1 MSDRD
6 DALMKQ
12 LADVAR
18 AEREP
23 VDHPDA
29 KALLAP
35 ISAGELAVIT
45 ARAGEALGGARVT
58 DLGARRSKW
67 AWFGVAAP
75 LAAAAAIALF
85 VTQPWNART
94 GMPDYE
100 LVVEGDARVVRSDAP
115 MQPQEPIRIE
125 RGGALTFILRPR
137 APRTADVGV
146 RAWIDHGGALDA
158 WTVTSTVSAERA
170 VRVDADAAAL
180 AKLPVGPSRIV
191 FFVGEPAAIPS
202 DANVR
207 AAIAR
212 PPSGTQ
218 ALVRDVVVMP

>member
-35 ISAGELAVIT
+35 VTAGELAAIT
-45 ARAGEALGGARVT
+45 ARAGEALGAARVT
-58 DLGARRSKW
+58 DLRVRSKW
-67 AWFGVAAP
+67 TWVGVAAP

-85 VTQPWNART
+85 MTHPWSART

-137 APRTADVGV
+137 APRTADVSV

-170 VRVDADAAAL
+170 VRVDADAATL